1 MALRGTGDE
10 LSDLTNLVVMPSL
23 MLFGILLGGIKSGLK
38 PKHLEY
44 LLINIMAPILMFAEI
59 FKADLSGL
67 KMGNIVFL
75 SVAYVGF
82 CFGLSYFFSRKSNK
96 KELGTV
102 VINSTFFNNIFLP
115 FPLIYAF
122 YGDLTVALL
131 FSLPTMILHNTVGVF
146 LASYWGHGKFEKR
159 VLTRAITYPP
169 LIGFLLGFLARPMIP
184 GFAGTS
190 AFLWLHQ
197 FGLMTVYLSLIFVG
211 MILPLSK
218 ESLLIFANRVTG
230 IITFNRLLVSPIIA
244 LILAAIFIPSEAVK
258 NTLLIMSLMPPAVT
272 NLMIISRFDL
282 DVKSTSQS
290 LFVPTL
296 LSVAVIFVLR
306 GLTVI

>member
-1 MALRGTGDE
+1 M
-10 LSDLTNLVVMPSL
+10 SDLTNIVVMPSL
-23 MLFGILLGGIKSGLK
+23 MGLGILLGQVKSGLK
-38 PKHLEY
+38 PKHLEF

-67 KMGNIVFL
+67 TLGNIVLL
-75 SVAYVGF
+75 SVTYVGF
-82 CFGLSYFFSRKSNK
+82 CFGVSYLSSKKFNT

-122 YGDLTVALL
+122 YGDLSAALL

-146 LASYWGHGKFEKR
+146 LASYWGHGKFEKK
-159 VLTRAITYPP
+159 VLTRAVTYPP
-169 LIGFLLGFLARPMIP
+169 LLGFLLGFLARPVIP
-184 GFAGTS
+184 GFVETA
-190 AFLWLHQ
+190 AFYWLHQ

-218 ESLLIFANRVTG
+218 ESLLIFTNRVTG
-230 IITFNRLLVSPIIA
+230 IITVNRLLISPVIA
-244 LILAAIFIPSEAVK
+244 LILAVIFIPTEAVR

-282 DVKSTSQS
+282 DVKSTCQS

-296 LSVAVIFVLR
+296 LSVAAVFVLR
-306 GLTVI
+306 GLAVI